1 MFVLTDFDQRVW
13 TVECDAGDQQKH
25 CCAFAVNNFERLFF
39 SMHQKQLLVNTLNSP
54 RKKNYLVG
62 GIKRAIFRKHKLL
75 NAITLR
81 QIWSSKGKFTERL
94 YFV

>member
-39 SMHQKQLLVNTLNSP
+39 SMHQKQLLVNTLNPP
-54 RKKNYLVG
+54 RKKKIISLG
-62 GIKRAIFRKHKLL
+62 GL
-75 NAITLR
+75 NALFLG
-81 QIWSSKGKFTERL
+81 SASC
-94 YFV
+94 

>member
-39 SMHQKQLLVNTLNSP
+39 SMHQKQLLIKYTKSP
-54 RKKNYLVG
+54 EKEKNYLVG
-62 GIKRAIFRKHKLL
+62 GIKRAIFRKRKLL
-75 NAITLR
+75 NANPLR
-81 QIWSSKGKFTERL
+81 QIWSTKGKFT
-94 YFV
+94 